1 MKKAKRISLKMPGAI
16 ATAAFGLVAAAA
28 LAFGPGKTAS
38 ADSEPVQE
46 PVKYPVWLGST
57 QVTSE
62 NQDDIF
68 GDGKAKLIPYIDKK
82 TGEIR
87 NFSLILDN
95 PEIEGICQVLDDEG
109 KATGETCKIY
119 YNSPGCPS
127 IYGCYHMDLAEAD
140 YGLYVP
146 EGCWIYGD
154 YSFIGEEIGVYSL
167 KSWLQINDNCYDPVS
182 GQAEE
187 ASFYA
192 EGGTYGISNDREKP
206 DTYSITYFTDRL
218 SRVEVKGGTEA
229 IGNGSI
235 RAESH
240 LTVKEPEDARIISG
254 NVVVIEGDEGNA
266 VEVDHFVLER
276 VSELWVG
283 GIQVTEENKDD
294 ILEDGGSATFDFD
307 TNVLTLKDPVI
318 DGFYEITEE
327 STATIYAVNMDLTI
341 KGSCEIN
348 SPNVTY
354 GIGVYQGT
362 LTLDGEFSVITDYRA
377 IRLDSHQNFMGSD
390 LYIEGGSLY
399 AESRWSAVYGDSD
412 IVIGNKVRR
421 VECIATEPDEYNYA
435 MVVTG
440 VVKDDNGECVHK
452 IIVDPSLVLVTP
464 EDGVIDHNLIYE
476 SDHETF
482 ATHVLF
488 EHPCTVSF
496 DMDEVGTAPEDQT
509 VQYGD
514 KIQKPEDP
522 EVEGYVFKGWYSDVN
537 CSEEFDFDTAIESDE
552 VTIYALWAKLCNVD
566 FEMNGHGTVPEAQI
580 VEEGEKAKEPEEP
593 AAEGYTFGGWF
604 ADEAFENSFGFD
616 APITDDTTVY
626 AKWLQNFSVTVDGK
640 EDGTIVE
647 GEFLDQPVDPD
658 KEGYVFKGWYSDED
672 LTEEFD
678 FTKPVEGNVTL
689 YPKWA
694 KICQLTL
701 SLGGGTLD
709 GQTGFVVLEA
719 EEGSTIIMPK
729 PEKEGSEFDYWF
741 GSKYYAGDSY
751 QVSGNHNFRAIW
763 KVIDKPANTDD
774 QNGAPATGSGAKAS
788 LPILVMVMMLAGL
801 GLVIGKGR
809 ARRV

>member
-1 MKKAKRISLKMPGAI
+1 MRKMKNTALKLFGGL
-16 ATAAFGLVAAAA
+16 ATAAVVLAAAA
-28 LAFGPGKTAS
+28 VPAFGLGNTVS
-38 ADSEPVQE
+38 ADPEPEQE
-46 PVKYPVWLGST
+46 VVKYDVWLGST

-68 GDGKAKLIPYIDKK
+68 GDGKAKLIPKIDKE

-95 PEIEGICQVLDDEG
+95 PTIEGVHQIDDD
-109 KATGETCKIY
+109 TDCKIY
-119 YNSPGCPS
+119 YDCDNGCPS

-167 KSWLQINDNCYDPVS
+167 YSWLHINDNHYNPVS

-192 EGGTYGISNDREKP
+192 EGGTYGISIDREEQG
-206 DTYSITYFTDRL
+206 TYSQTYFTDRL

-229 IGNGSI
+229 IGNGTI

-240 LTVKEPEDARIISG
+240 LTVKDPEDAQIIGG
-254 NVVVIEGDEGNA
+254 NVVVIEGDEGKA

-294 ILEDGGSATFDFD
+294 ILEDGGKAKFDFD

-318 DGFYEITEE
+318 DGFYEITKE

-362 LTLDGEFSVITDYRA
+362 LSLDGEFSVITDYHA
-377 IRLDSHQNFMGSD
+377 IVLDSHQNFMGSD

-435 MVVTG
+435 MGVTG

-476 SDHETF
+476 ADQETF
-482 ATHVLF
+482 AVHVVF

-496 DMDEVGTAPEDQT
+496 DTDEVGTAPEAQN

-522 EVEGYVFKGWYSDVN
+522 EAEGYVFKGWFADED
-537 CSEEFDFDTAIESDE
+537 CTKEFDFDAPIESNE
-552 VTIYALWAKLCNVD
+552 VTIYAKWAELFDVV
-566 FEMNGHGTVPEAQI
+566 FVMNGRGTQPADQI
-580 VEEGEKAKEPEEP
+580 VEEGNKAEKPADP
-593 AAEGYTFGGWF
+593 AA
-604 ADEAFENSFGFD
+604 
-616 APITDDTTVY
+616 
-626 AKWLQNFSVTVDGK
+626 
-640 EDGTIVE
+640 
-647 GEFLDQPVDPD
+647 
-658 KEGYVFKGWYSDED
+658 EGYVFKGWFADED
-672 LTEEFD
+672 CTKEFD
-678 FTKPVEGNVTL
+678 FDSAITADTKVYAKWAEVFTVKVDGQDGEKTVVEGEKIEKPADPTKDGYVFKGWFADEDCTKEFDFDQPAEGDTTI

-694 KICQLTL
+694 KICKMTL
-701 SLGGGTLD
+701 NLGGGTLN
-709 GQTGFVVLEA
+709 GQSGSVVLDA
-719 EEGSTIIMPK
+719 EEGSTIIMPL
-729 PEKEGSEFDYWF
+729 PEKEGFEFDYWR
-741 GSKYYAGDSY
+741 GSSYKAGDPY
-751 QVSGNHNFRAIW
+751 TVSGDHNFRAMW
-763 KVIDKPANTDD
+763 KAVAGAGT
-774 QNGAPATGSGAKAS
+774 GAPATGTNTMTAVM
-788 LPILVMVMMLAGL
+788 ILVSAMMLAGL